1 MPNLGIFGHKFEN
14 TIVIFQIAKFH
25 RKVDIF
31 KFEIENTSFG
41 SLWAGTLKKA
51 LLSLKPTPSN
61 LT

>member
-1 MPNLGIFGHKFEN
+1 MPNLGIFGHEFEN
-14 TIVIFQIAKFH
+14 TIVIFEIAKFH

-41 SLWAGTLKKA
+41 NLWAGTLKKA
-51 LLSLKPTPSN
+51 LLSLKPIPSN